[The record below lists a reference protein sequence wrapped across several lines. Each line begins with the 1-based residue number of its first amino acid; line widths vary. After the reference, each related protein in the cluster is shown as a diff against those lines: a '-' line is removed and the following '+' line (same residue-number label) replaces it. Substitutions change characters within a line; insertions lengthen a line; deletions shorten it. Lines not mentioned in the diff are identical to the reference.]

1 MQHAPQTTIAGLL
14 ALCAF
19 LGGALVG
26 TSGGGLPVARAE
38 TSGSSPNMIAVTG
51 LIGSGVSVLYVIDT
65 EKKQLAVYNAAGGK
79 EIRFV
84 AARRIKY
91 DLELKQWKD
100 GSDPRVTVDIL
111 RKAWEAEK
119 GAQETGGSDGK
130 GKKK

>member
-1 MQHAPQTTIAGLL
+1 MNRGTQTTIVGLL

-19 LGGALVG
+19 LLGALLG
-26 TSGGGLPVARAE
+26 NSGGGLPTARAE
-38 TSGSSPNMIAVTG
+38 TGGFSPNMIAVTG

-91 DLELKQWKD
+91 DLELKTWKD
-100 GSDPRVTVDIL
+100 ASDPRLHPDNL
-111 RKAWEAEK
+111 RKVWEAEK
-119 GAQETGGSDGK
+119 GAQDTGAGGGGK
-130 GKKK
+130 AKK